1 MLLLDNILKLG
12 ILFWKAFHDDGNR
25 KNLRMEIL
33 TPYDDIEIIKN
44 ALDKVHI
51 EALQNLTDEMTD
63 DEDSSEIMDED
74 SDDSELIGLY
84 MEILRNSPDTERQ
97 NLNNN
102 IWEIISSQFEN
113 GRQFYDS
120 SSTD

>member
-1 MLLLDNILKLG
+1 MLDNILKLG
-12 ILFWKAFHDDGNR
+12 ILFWKAFHDDGNQQY
-25 KNLRMEIL
+25 LRMEIL
-33 TPYDDIEIIKN
+33 TPYDDIETIKN
-44 ALDKVHI
+44 ALYKVHI

-113 GRQFYDS
+113 GRQFYDFTD
-120 SSTD
+120 STD

>member
-1 MLLLDNILKLG
+1 
-12 ILFWKAFHDDGNR
+12 
-25 KNLRMEIL
+25 MEIL
-33 TPYDDIEIIKN
+33 TSYDDIETIKN

-120 SSTD
+120 TDSTD

>member
-1 MLLLDNILKLG
+1 
-12 ILFWKAFHDDGNR
+12 
-25 KNLRMEIL
+25 MEIL

-44 ALDKVHI
+44 ALNKAHI

-63 DEDSSEIMDED
+63 DEDSSEIMDGD
-74 SDDSELIGLY
+74 FDDSELIGLY

-113 GRQFYDS
+113 GRQFYDF